1 MDIYDIFKKITDFEW
16 DKGNIEKNIA
26 KHNIKNSEA
35 EEVFFNFNIINF
47 DEKHSIS
54 ERRYFL
60 LGITNEN
67 KILFVVFTIRNNPS
81 GVLGA
86 GKIRIISSRIAS
98 DKEREIFRREYKKYE
113 KL

>member
-1 MDIYDIFKKITDFEW
+1 MDIYEIFKKITDFEW

-26 KHNIKNSEA
+26 KHDIKNSEA

-47 DEKHSIS
+47 DEKHSTS

-67 KILFVVFTIRNNPS
+67 KILFVVFTIR
-81 GVLGA
+81 GE
-86 GKIRIISSRIAS
+86 KIRIISSRIAS
-98 DKEREIFRREYKKYE
+98 DKEREIFRKEYKKYE